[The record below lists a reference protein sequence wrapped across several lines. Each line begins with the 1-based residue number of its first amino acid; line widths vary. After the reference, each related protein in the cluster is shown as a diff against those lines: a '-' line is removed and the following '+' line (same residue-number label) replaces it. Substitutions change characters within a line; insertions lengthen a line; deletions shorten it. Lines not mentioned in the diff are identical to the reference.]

1 MLSFFA
7 IFVILG
13 FMFGSPP
20 ASRGLAGSMIQP
32 HSGGEPLRLGTAQ
45 LDRVS
50 QVASCGGRTI
60 ALTVL
65 ESRLLTLLGEAE
77 GRLLTR
83 AEILEFVWNDT
94 SDVRTRVVDVHVAA
108 LRKKLAQVNAPLEI
122 VSVRGIGYRL
132 DTK

>member
-1 MLSFFA
+1 
-7 IFVILG
+7 
-13 FMFGSPP
+13 
-20 ASRGLAGSMIQP
+20 MIQP
-32 HSGGEPLRLGTAQ
+32 HSGGDPLRLGTAQ

-60 ALTVL
+60 VLTVL
-65 ESRLLTLLGEAE
+65 EARLLTLLGEAE